1 MPGVRCSN
9 FHVFVYFLFSQM
21 GDYPHGDPVLQQH
34 LDGGG
39 EPGAGDRFRLAGWL
53 AVRLG
58 CGVSVKTFFVFISFD
73 LMLLS
78 QG

>member
-1 MPGVRCSN
+1 MRGDVGRGGS
-9 FHVFVYFLFSQM
+9 HSRY

-73 LMLLS
+73 
-78 QG
+78 

>member
-1 MPGVRCSN
+1 MGRGGS
-9 FHVFVYFLFSQM
+9 HSRY
-21 GDYPHGDPVLQQH
+21 GDYPHSDPVLQQH

-58 CGVSVKTFFVFISFD
+58 CGVSVKTFFVFISFSRLD
-73 LMLLS
+73 IDE
-78 QG
+78 